1 MRKGYY
7 PYFKEG
13 KDMKIKTENLSVSFE
28 KTVLENLNLEIAENT
43 AIMGESGSG
52 KTTFLNAV
60 SGLVKPDSGK
70 ISFSKKPRISFVF
83 QENRLFE
90 NYSALDNVKAVAP
103 KEVTEKEISDLLE
116 SLGIE
121 KEDQQKAVSTFS
133 GGMKRRVAISR
144 ALVYKS
150 NLLLLDEP
158 FKGLD
163 EKTREE
169 CANVIKNTAK
179 EKLIV
184 LVTHQKEEAE
194 LLGIKKI
201 IELK

>member
-1 MRKGYY
+1 
-7 PYFKEG
+7 
-13 KDMKIKTENLSVSFE
+13 MKIKTENLSVSFE

-60 SGLVKPDSGK
+60 SGLLKPDSGK

-144 ALVYKS
+144 ALIYKS

-194 LLGIKKI
+194 LLGIEKI